1 MRRGASPPRAGVT
14 LLELM
19 ICVAV
24 LAVLGALALPGLG
37 SRLAHQRLQHAAE
50 TLSSDITEARYL
62 AAQGGR
68 AVHLQALGGAQWC
81 WSVALRPGC
90 DCSKAEGCQI
100 RNVDASKLAGVR
112 LLDSMA
118 LRLDP
123 GGFAEGRSGATFESA
138 NGDRLRVEVSAQGRP
153 RICASSGNWP
163 RLPAC

>member
-1 MRRGASPPRAGVT
+1 MRRGPFPPRAGVT
-14 LLELM
+14 LLELL

-50 TLSSDITEARYL
+50 TLAGDITEARFL
-62 AAQGGR
+62 AAQRGR
-68 AVHLQALGGAQWC
+68 AVHVQALDGAQWC
-81 WSVALRPGC
+81 WSVALVPGC
-90 DCSKAEGCQI
+90 DCSQAQGCQI
-100 RNVDASKLAGVR
+100 HNVDASKLAGVR
-112 LLDSMA
+112 LLEPMA

-123 GGFAEGRSGATFESA
+123 GGFADGRAATTFESA

-153 RICASSGNWP
+153 RICAVQGQWP